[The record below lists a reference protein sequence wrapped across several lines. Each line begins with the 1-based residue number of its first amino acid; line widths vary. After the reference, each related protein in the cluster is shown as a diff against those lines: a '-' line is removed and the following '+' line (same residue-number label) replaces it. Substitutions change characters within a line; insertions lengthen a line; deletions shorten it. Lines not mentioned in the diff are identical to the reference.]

1 MASSSRNAMMY
12 YHPFWEYIQFDP
24 GFVVYWSKEVRHNLN
39 YLVDPRGNKIVIRI
53 GQTSVPENFFCGG
66 YEIAS
71 FYKLKENYFVAIKYL
86 GNRVFDLRIFDT
98 DMTEIQYPAPKN
110 PTDVHPEI
118 PLPRFFNC
126 FNVKLS
132 IQQESITLA
141 DAFSRFWDPTFASD
155 NFEMIDPYLDAQFA
169 DVALVKSQTS
179 YNLSN
184 ESGDLW
190 ECNIRWSNRSGMGC
204 YITQGWNQFCID
216 NGLEAG
222 NKVMFGVDKNRSRTI
237 HVLIT

>member
-1 MASSSRNAMMY
+1 MFFSYFIICTNKITERSTSIIFHSSTSY
-12 YHPFWEYIQFDP
+12 ILQEYIQFDP

-66 YEIAS
+66 YEITS
-71 FYKLKENYFVAIKYL
+71 FYKFKENYFVAIKYL

-110 PTDVHPEI
+110 PTHVHPEI

-132 IQQESITLA
+132 IQQVTLSIH
-141 DAFSRFWDPTFASD
+141 
-155 NFEMIDPYLDAQFA
+155 I
-169 DVALVKSQTS
+169 
-179 YNLSN
+179 
-184 ESGDLW
+184 
-190 ECNIRWSNRSGMGC
+190 
-204 YITQGWNQFCID
+204 
-216 NGLEAG
+216 
-222 NKVMFGVDKNRSRTI
+222 I
-237 HVLIT
+237 HM